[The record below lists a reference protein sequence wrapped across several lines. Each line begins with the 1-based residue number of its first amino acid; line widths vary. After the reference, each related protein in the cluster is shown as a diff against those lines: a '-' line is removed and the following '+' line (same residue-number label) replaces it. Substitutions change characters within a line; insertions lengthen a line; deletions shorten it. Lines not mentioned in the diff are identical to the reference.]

1 MNSQWEYTNTKIAR
15 EFNPQNYSS
24 HLNDMGS
31 QGWELVTVDTYADQ
45 GFNLLYWKRRSGSK
59 NVSKIE
65 GYSVGKD
72 EKIDKDLKVKK
83 DTSNVEIVK
92 TPSPV
97 VAPNAPKPVFAS
109 IVRYVVRD
117 GFVDKMLEEICDGPS
132 PEAVAQ
138 YTLQISASEIVNVTM
153 VPELDD
159 MITKEETG
167 VNWLDTVEHMLVKFS
182 NGSRTDA

>member
-15 EFNPQNYSS
+15 EFNPQNYSN

-59 NVSKIE
+59 HVSKIE

-83 DTSNVEIVK
+83 DTSNVEKVK
-92 TPSPV
+92 T
-97 VAPNAPKPVFAS
+97 
-109 IVRYVVRD
+109 
-117 GFVDKMLEEICDGPS
+117 
-132 PEAVAQ
+132 
-138 YTLQISASEIVNVTM
+138 
-153 VPELDD
+153 
-159 MITKEETG
+159 
-167 VNWLDTVEHMLVKFS
+167 
-182 NGSRTDA
+182 